1 MDPKGYVELEKN
13 AAAKTPTSGE
23 KILRLNASTEDIDLV
38 DDDGTAVAVATVPKY
53 ADNSAATTGGLS
65 AGDYYWDTTNA
76 KLALVS

>member
-1 MDPKGYVELEKN
+1 MDPQGYLALEKN

-23 KILRLNASTEDIDLV
+23 KILRLNATSEDIDLV
-38 DDDGTAVAVATVPKY
+38 DEDGAAVAVATVPKY
-53 ADNSAATTGGLS
+53 TGNTTATAGGLS